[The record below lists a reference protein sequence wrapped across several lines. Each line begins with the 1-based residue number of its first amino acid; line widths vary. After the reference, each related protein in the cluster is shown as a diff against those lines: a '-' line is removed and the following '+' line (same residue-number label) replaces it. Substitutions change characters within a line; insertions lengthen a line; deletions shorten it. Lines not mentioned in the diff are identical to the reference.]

1 MKIEKDIRRCGSIW
15 RGSVMQPTLASSYNL
30 LYMLGLRANTTSFF
44 HLAYAIRLGARQ
56 PQRLLLAEWI
66 YPEVA
71 NCYDVSVMTVR
82 DGVKKLSI
90 RAWKKAPTE
99 LQRLAGEELSE
110 ALPPNKFLTVLSS
123 ALRADQAA

>member
-1 MKIEKDIRRCGSIW
+1 MEIEKDIQRCGSVW
-15 RGSVMQPTLASSYNL
+15 RRSAMQPTLASSYHL
-30 LYMLGLRANTTSFF
+30 LYTLGLRANTTSFF

-71 NCYDVSVMTVR
+71 SCYDVSVMTVR
-82 DGVKKLSI
+82 NDVKKMSI
-90 RAWKKAPTE
+90 RAWKKAPAE
-99 LQRLAGEELSE
+99 LQRLAGEELFE